1 MASINTNKPKTA
13 LRKAEKLVDSMLFA
27 ERSCMLDL
35 SKSLHE
41 KSLSYP
47 QFFLLTYLANEEYL
61 TMSNIAKKMNHTTAA
76 TTGLIDRLEKF
87 AYVKRFNA
95 IEDRRKICVHITNK
109 GKRAVNE
116 LKKEVVNN
124 LANLLSE

>member
-1 MASINTNKPKTA
+1 MAITNSKKSNTAIN
-13 LRKAEKLVDSMLFA
+13 KAEKLVDSMLFA

-35 SKSLHE
+35 GRSLNE

-61 TMSNIAKKMNHTTAA
+61 TMSSIAKKMNHSTAA
-76 TTGLIDRLEKF
+76 TTGLINRLENLS
-87 AYVKRFNA
+87 YVKRFNA
-95 IEDRRKICVHITNK
+95 IEDKRKICVHITNK
-109 GKRAVNE
+109 GKRAINE
-116 LKKEVVNN
+116 LKKEVVAN